1 MAAEL
6 VTIYWRDIPAQITA
20 QEGRTREKALL
31 GARFQHAI
39 DRAAMVAGMDDTDS
53 YVAQWRRE
61 STPLSDDMAAA
72 VADEVARID
81 AAYDPE
87 RLEHL
92 VQSGGIETRPPSTR
106 TTHPLAESRHPDD
119 RYHPQLHQPR
129 SGHRLWPTVRD
140 DR

>member
-6 VTIYWRDIPAQITA
+6 ITIYWRDIPAQVTA

-72 VADEVARID
+72 VATRSPASTPPTTRNALSTWCSP
-81 AAYDPE
+81 AASKPDP
-87 RLEHL
+87 H
-92 VQSGGIETRPPSTR
+92 PPGQHTF
-106 TTHPLAESRHPDD
+106 
-119 RYHPQLHQPR
+119 
-129 SGHRLWPTVRD
+129 
-140 DR
+140 

>member
-87 RLEHL
+87 RL
-92 VQSGGIETRPPSTR
+92 STWCS
-106 TTHPLAESRHPDD
+106 PAASKPDPVHPDNTPFS
-119 RYHPQLHQPR
+119 REPSSR
-129 SGHRLWPTVRD
+129 
-140 DR
+140 

>member
-6 VTIYWRDIPAQITA
+6 ITIYWRDIPAQVTA

-61 STPLSDDMAAA
+61 SAPLSHNMAAA
-72 VADEVARID
+72 VAAEIARID

-92 VQSGGIETRPPSTR
+92 VQAGGIET
-106 TTHPLAESRHPDD
+106 
-119 RYHPQLHQPR
+119 
-129 SGHRLWPTVRD
+129 
-140 DR
+140 

>member
-6 VTIYWRDIPAQITA
+6 ITIYWRDIPAQVTA

-31 GARFQHAI
+31 DARFQHAI

-61 STPLSDDMAAA
+61 STPLSNDMAAA
-72 VADEVARID
+72 VADETARID
-81 AAYDPE
+81 AAYDRE

-92 VQSGGIETRPPSTR
+92 VQAGGIET
-106 TTHPLAESRHPDD
+106 
-119 RYHPQLHQPR
+119 
-129 SGHRLWPTVRD
+129 
-140 DR
+140 